1 MPTLLITAELPENT
15 AVKLAD
21 KLMEGEHFLPIS
33 AAGAFEA
40 APPLWRFEAWSTKP
54 IDKAD
59 FLQTAR
65 NLTGDKK
72 LTGFFYRQVNEQN
85 WVKKSLDDLPPVRA
99 GRFVIFGAHDRDK
112 GRANEIGVEIE
123 ASLAFGTGHH
133 PTTLGCL
140 LELDRW
146 CKTAR
151 ITPAS
156 KPVFL
161 DVGTGTGIL
170 ALSAAKALPLCAI
183 ASDLD
188 KNAIEVAGRHRKLAG
203 LDRKLCLVQ
212 AQGTH
217 HRLIKDNAPYPIV
230 IANILAEP
238 LVKLAP
244 HLARVTAHNGTLIL
258 SGLLNW
264 QARRVMA
271 AYIAQNFKLFRR
283 HSINEWMTLVFKK
296 R

>member
-1 MPTLLITAELPENT
+1 MPTILITAELPEKT
-15 AVKLAD
+15 AIKLAD

-40 APPLWRFEAWSTKP
+40 APPFWRFEAWSVKA
-54 IDKAD
+54 IDKGD
-59 FLQTAR
+59 FLATAR
-65 NLTGDKK
+65 RLTNEKNLSGFHYRKVDDKD
-72 LTGFFYRQVNEQN
+72 
-85 WVKKSLDDLPPVRA
+85 WVKKSLSELPPVRA

-112 GRANEIGVEIE
+112 GKPNEIRIEIE

-146 CKTAR
+146 CKSAH
-151 ITPAS
+151 IISDGPML
-156 KPVFL
+156 L

-170 ALSAAKALPLCAI
+170 ALAAAKALPLLAI

-188 KNAIEVAGRHRKLAG
+188 KDAIEIACRHRKLAG
-203 LDRKLCLVQ
+203 LEHKVQIVQ
-212 AQGTH
+212 ARGTR
-217 HRLIKDNAPYPIV
+217 HRLIEQNAPYPLV

-238 LVKLAP
+238 LVDLAP
-244 HLARVTAHNGTLIL
+244 DLAKVTIRGGTLIL
-258 SGLLNW
+258 SGLLSW
-264 QARRVMA
+264 QARRVSA
-271 AYIAQNFKLFRR
+271 AYINQNFALLRR
-283 HSINEWMTLVFKK
+283 RPINEWVTLVFKK